1 MYTREEILNTYK
13 EIPFPKQLLEESSLS
28 NINILFHQ
36 KSKKPFSSITKDIS
50 TLSQSFVLPWR
61 ILQQKN
67 NKKNIEFSRGGSFTP
82 SEPLIEIKIEN
93 FKKIYEKFEIPL
105 DKKIIYLKKGINIY
119 GPYNYDELENMYK
132 EKKVDSNY
140 EFRTIDLF
148 SYSEE
153 EPFVFHS
160 IKNINEDNWEINYV
174 ESPLIEYTPLYLRVK
189 ALLEASKKRK
199 VEVTTLDKEITE
211 LKSQNEEKDNKINEL
226 NEKIEKLEKELSEQK
241 NIVKQLNE
249 KEKESIKQQEIEIDK
264 GNDKIENEEEDKK
277 TEKEENKIIEKEEV
291 IEVVEKNFLYSNI
304 NNKKKKK
311 KKKKEEPK
319 EIPNEEEEEKEE
331 IIEKEKIEIE
341 YKPKVLDMGEEWEV
355 AGKKKK
361 KIEKIKEEPKVIIK
375 KEEPKKTNNDISKT
389 TGSNKPKKNIIT
401 GEELVEMLRPKKKEI
416 IKNEV
421 KNEGEN
427 KNVEVKQVKGKG
439 KKKVRRQYE
448 EIDIDLKY
456 K

>member
-28 NINILFHQ
+28 NINILFHS
-36 KSKKPFSSITKDIS
+36 KSKKPLSSITKDTS
-50 TLSQSFVLPWR
+50 SLSQSFVLPWR

-67 NKKNIEFSRGGSFTP
+67 NNKNIEFSRGGSFTP

-105 DKKIIYLKKGINIY
+105 DKKIIYLKKGNNIS

-132 EKKVDSNY
+132 EKKIDSNY

-153 EPFVFHS
+153 EPFIFHS
-160 IKNINEDNWEINYV
+160 IKNINEDNWEQNYV

-211 LKSQNEEKDNKINEL
+211 LKSQNELKDNKINEL
-226 NEKIEKLEKELSEQK
+226 NEKIEQLEKELSEQK
-241 NIVKQLNE
+241 NTVKELNE
-249 KEKESIKQQEIEIDK
+249 KENERIKQQENEMNKD
-264 GNDKIENEEEDKK
+264 ENEEDKEEDKK
-277 TEKEENKIIEKEEV
+277 TEKEENNIIEKEEV
-291 IEVVEKNFLYSNI
+291 IEVVEKNFLYSSV

-311 KKKKEEPK
+311 KKKKEEVK

-361 KIEKIKEEPKVIIK
+361 KIEKIKEEPKVIVK

-389 TGSNKPKKNIIT
+389 TGSNKSKKNQIS

-421 KNEGEN
+421 KNDGE
-427 KNVEVKQVKGKG
+427 KKSVEVKQVKGKG

>member
-28 NINILFHQ
+28 NINILFHS
-36 KSKKPFSSITKDIS
+36 KSKKPLSSITKDTS
-50 TLSQSFVLPWR
+50 SLSQSFVLPWR

-67 NKKNIEFSRGGSFTP
+67 NNKNIEFSRGGSFTP

-105 DKKIIYLKKGINIY
+105 DKKIIYLKKGNNIS

-211 LKSQNEEKDNKINEL
+211 LKSQNELKDNKINEL
-226 NEKIEKLEKELSEQK
+226 NEKIEQLEKELSEQK
-241 NIVKQLNE
+241 NTVKELNE
-249 KEKESIKQQEIEIDK
+249 KENERIKQQENEMNKDENKEDK
-264 GNDKIENEEEDKK
+264 EEDKK
-277 TEKEENKIIEKEEV
+277 TEKEENNIIEKEEV
-291 IEVVEKNFLYSNI
+291 IEVVEKNFLYSSV

-311 KKKKEEPK
+311 KKKKEEVK

-361 KIEKIKEEPKVIIK
+361 KIEKIKEEPKVIVK

-389 TGSNKPKKNIIT
+389 TGSNKSKKNQIS

-421 KNEGEN
+421 KNDGE
-427 KNVEVKQVKGKG
+427 KKSVEVKQVKGKG

>member
-28 NINILFHQ
+28 NINILFHS
-36 KSKKPFSSITKDIS
+36 KSKKPLSSITKDTS
-50 TLSQSFVLPWR
+50 SLSQSFVLPWR

-67 NKKNIEFSRGGSFTP
+67 NNKNIEFSRGGSFTP

-105 DKKIIYLKKGINIY
+105 DKKIIYLKKGNNIS

-132 EKKVDSNY
+132 EKKIDSNY

-153 EPFVFHS
+153 EPFIFHS
-160 IKNINEDNWEINYV
+160 IKNINEDNWEQNYV

-211 LKSQNEEKDNKINEL
+211 LKSQNELKDNKINEL
-226 NEKIEKLEKELSEQK
+226 NEKIEQLEKELSEQK
-241 NIVKQLNE
+241 NTVKELNE
-249 KEKESIKQQEIEIDK
+249 KENERIKQQENEMNKDENKEDK
-264 GNDKIENEEEDKK
+264 EEDKK
-277 TEKEENKIIEKEEV
+277 TEKEENNIIEKEEI
-291 IEVVEKNFLYSNI
+291 IEVVEKNFLYSSV

-311 KKKKEEPK
+311 KKKKEEVK

-361 KIEKIKEEPKVIIK
+361 KIEKIKEEPKVIVK

-389 TGSNKPKKNIIT
+389 TGSNKSKKNQIS

-421 KNEGEN
+421 KNDGE
-427 KNVEVKQVKGKG
+427 KKSVEVKQVKGKG

>member
-28 NINILFHQ
+28 NINILFHS
-36 KSKKPFSSITKDIS
+36 KSKKPLSSITKDTS
-50 TLSQSFVLPWR
+50 SLSQSFVLPWR

-67 NKKNIEFSRGGSFTP
+67 NNKNIEFSRGGSFTP
-82 SEPLIEIKIEN
+82 SEPLIEIKLEN

-105 DKKIIYLKKGINIY
+105 DKKIIYLKKGNNIS
-119 GPYNYDELENMYK
+119 GPYNYDELEKMYK
-132 EKKVDSNY
+132 EKKIDSNY
-140 EFRTIDLF
+140 EYRTIDLF

-153 EPFVFHS
+153 EPFIFHS
-160 IKNINEDNWEINYV
+160 IKTINEDNWEQNYV

-211 LKSQNEEKDNKINEL
+211 LKSQNELKDNKINEL
-226 NEKIEKLEKELSEQK
+226 NEKIEQLEKELSEQK
-241 NIVKQLNE
+241 NTVKELNE
-249 KEKESIKQQEIEIDK
+249 KENERIKQQENEMNKDENKEDK
-264 GNDKIENEEEDKK
+264 EEDKK
-277 TEKEENKIIEKEEV
+277 TEKEENNIIEKEEV
-291 IEVVEKNFLYSNI
+291 IEVVEKNFLYSSV

-311 KKKKEEPK
+311 KKKKEEVK

-361 KIEKIKEEPKVIIK
+361 KIEKIKEEPKVIVK

-389 TGSNKPKKNIIT
+389 TGSNKSKKNQIS

-421 KNEGEN
+421 KNDGE
-427 KNVEVKQVKGKG
+427 KKSVEVKQVKGKG

>member
-28 NINILFHQ
+28 NINILFHS
-36 KSKKPFSSITKDIS
+36 KSKKPLSSITKDTS
-50 TLSQSFVLPWR
+50 SLSQSFVLPWR

-67 NKKNIEFSRGGSFTP
+67 NNKNIEFSRGGSFTP

-105 DKKIIYLKKGINIY
+105 DKKIIYLKKGNNIS
-119 GPYNYDELENMYK
+119 GPYNYDELEKMYK
-132 EKKVDSNY
+132 EKKIDSNY

-153 EPFVFHS
+153 EPFIFHS
-160 IKNINEDNWEINYV
+160 IKNINEDNWEQNYV

-199 VEVTTLDKEITE
+199 VGVTTLDKEIAE
-211 LKSQNEEKDNKINEL
+211 LKSQNELKDNKINEL
-226 NEKIEKLEKELSEQK
+226 NEKIEQLEKELSEQK
-241 NIVKQLNE
+241 NTVKELNE
-249 KEKESIKQQEIEIDK
+249 KENERIKQQENEMNKDENKEDK
-264 GNDKIENEEEDKK
+264 EEDKK
-277 TEKEENKIIEKEEV
+277 TEKEENNIIEKEEV
-291 IEVVEKNFLYSNI
+291 IEVVEKNFLYSSV

-311 KKKKEEPK
+311 KKKKEEVK

-361 KIEKIKEEPKVIIK
+361 KIEKIKEEPKVIVK

-389 TGSNKPKKNIIT
+389 TGSNKSKKNQIS

-421 KNEGEN
+421 KNDGE
-427 KNVEVKQVKGKG
+427 KKSVEVKQVKGKG

>member
-28 NINILFHQ
+28 NINILFHS
-36 KSKKPFSSITKDIS
+36 KSKKPLSSITKDTS
-50 TLSQSFVLPWR
+50 SLSQSFVLPWR

-67 NKKNIEFSRGGSFTP
+67 NNKNIEFSRGGSFTP

-105 DKKIIYLKKGINIY
+105 DKKIIYLKKGNNIS
-119 GPYNYDELENMYK
+119 GPYNYDELEKMYK
-132 EKKVDSNY
+132 EKKIDSNY
-140 EFRTIDLF
+140 EYRTIDLF

-153 EPFVFHS
+153 EPFIFHS
-160 IKNINEDNWEINYV
+160 IKTINEDNWEQNYV

-211 LKSQNEEKDNKINEL
+211 LKSQNELKDNKINEL
-226 NEKIEKLEKELSEQK
+226 NEKIEQLEKELSEQK
-241 NIVKQLNE
+241 NTVKELNE
-249 KEKESIKQQEIEIDK
+249 KENERIKQQENEMNKDENKEDK
-264 GNDKIENEEEDKK
+264 EEDKK
-277 TEKEENKIIEKEEV
+277 TEKEENNIIEKEEI
-291 IEVVEKNFLYSNI
+291 IEVVEKNFLYSSV

-311 KKKKEEPK
+311 KKKKEEVK

-361 KIEKIKEEPKVIIK
+361 KIEKIKEEPKVIVK

-389 TGSNKPKKNIIT
+389 TGSNKSKKNQIS

-421 KNEGEN
+421 KNDGE
-427 KNVEVKQVKGKG
+427 KKSVEVKQVKGKG

>member
-28 NINILFHQ
+28 NINILFHS
-36 KSKKPFSSITKDIS
+36 KSKKPLSSITKDTS
-50 TLSQSFVLPWR
+50 SLSQSFVLPWR

-67 NKKNIEFSRGGSFTP
+67 NNKNIEFSRGGSFTP

-105 DKKIIYLKKGINIY
+105 DKKIIYLKKGNNIS
-119 GPYNYDELENMYK
+119 GPYNYDELEKMYK
-132 EKKVDSNY
+132 EKKIDSNY
-140 EFRTIDLF
+140 EYRTIDLF

-153 EPFVFHS
+153 EPFIFHS
-160 IKNINEDNWEINYV
+160 IKTINEDNWEQNYV

-211 LKSQNEEKDNKINEL
+211 LKSQNELKDNKINEL
-226 NEKIEKLEKELSEQK
+226 NEKIEQLEKELSEQK
-241 NIVKQLNE
+241 NTVKELNE
-249 KEKESIKQQEIEIDK
+249 KENERIKQQENEMNKDENKEDK
-264 GNDKIENEEEDKK
+264 EEDKK
-277 TEKEENKIIEKEEV
+277 TEKEENNIIEKEEV
-291 IEVVEKNFLYSNI
+291 IEVAEKNFLYSSV

-311 KKKKEEPK
+311 KKKKEEVK

-361 KIEKIKEEPKVIIK
+361 KIEKIKEEPKVIVK

-389 TGSNKPKKNIIT
+389 TGSNKSKKNQIS

-421 KNEGEN
+421 KNDGE
-427 KNVEVKQVKGKG
+427 KKSVEVKQVKGKG

>member
-28 NINILFHQ
+28 NINILFHS
-36 KSKKPFSSITKDIS
+36 KSKKPLSSITKDTS
-50 TLSQSFVLPWR
+50 SLSQSFVLPWR

-67 NKKNIEFSRGGSFTP
+67 NNKNIEFSRGGSFTP

-105 DKKIIYLKKGINIY
+105 DKKIIYLKKGNNIS
-119 GPYNYDELENMYK
+119 GPYNYDELEKMYK
-132 EKKVDSNY
+132 EKKIDSNY

-153 EPFVFHS
+153 EPFIFHS
-160 IKNINEDNWEINYV
+160 IKNINEDNWEQNYV

-211 LKSQNEEKDNKINEL
+211 LKSQNELKDNKINEL
-226 NEKIEKLEKELSEQK
+226 NEKIEQLEKELSEQK
-241 NIVKQLNE
+241 NTVKELNE
-249 KEKESIKQQEIEIDK
+249 KENERIKQQENEMNKDENKEDK
-264 GNDKIENEEEDKK
+264 EEDKK
-277 TEKEENKIIEKEEV
+277 TEKEENNIIEKEEV
-291 IEVVEKNFLYSNI
+291 IEVVEKNFLYSSV
-304 NNKKKKK
+304 NKKKKK
-311 KKKKEEPK
+311 KKKKEEVK

-361 KIEKIKEEPKVIIK
+361 KIEKIKEEPKVIVK
-375 KEEPKKTNNDISKT
+375 KEEPKKANNDISKT
-389 TGSNKPKKNIIT
+389 TGSNKSKKNQIS

-421 KNEGEN
+421 KNDGE
-427 KNVEVKQVKGKG
+427 KKSVEVKQVKGKG

>member
-28 NINILFHQ
+28 NINILFHS
-36 KSKKPFSSITKDIS
+36 KSKKPLSSITKDTS
-50 TLSQSFVLPWR
+50 SLSQSFVLPWR

-67 NKKNIEFSRGGSFTP
+67 NNKNIEFSRGGSFTP

-105 DKKIIYLKKGINIY
+105 DKKIIYLKKGNNIS
-119 GPYNYDELENMYK
+119 GPYNYDELEKMYK
-132 EKKVDSNY
+132 EKKIDSNY

-153 EPFVFHS
+153 EPFIFHS
-160 IKNINEDNWEINYV
+160 IKNINEDNWEQNYV

-211 LKSQNEEKDNKINEL
+211 LKSQNELKDNKINEL
-226 NEKIEKLEKELSEQK
+226 NEKIEQLEKELSEQK
-241 NIVKQLNE
+241 NTVKELNE
-249 KEKESIKQQEIEIDK
+249 KENERIKQQENEMNKDENKEDK
-264 GNDKIENEEEDKK
+264 EEDKK
-277 TEKEENKIIEKEEV
+277 TEKEENNIIEKEEV
-291 IEVVEKNFLYSNI
+291 IEVVEKNFLYSSV

-311 KKKKEEPK
+311 KKKKEEVK

-361 KIEKIKEEPKVIIK
+361 KIEKIKEEPKVIVK

-389 TGSNKPKKNIIT
+389 TGSNKSKKNQIS

-421 KNEGEN
+421 KNDGE
-427 KNVEVKQVKGKG
+427 KKSVEVKQEKGKG

>member
-28 NINILFHQ
+28 NINILFHS
-36 KSKKPFSSITKDIS
+36 KSKKPLSSITKDTS
-50 TLSQSFVLPWR
+50 SLSQSFVLPWR

-67 NKKNIEFSRGGSFTP
+67 NNKNIEFSRGGSFTP

-105 DKKIIYLKKGINIY
+105 DKKIIYLKKGNNIS

-132 EKKVDSNY
+132 EKKIDSNY

-153 EPFVFHS
+153 EPFIFHS
-160 IKNINEDNWEINYV
+160 IKNINEDNWEQNYV

-211 LKSQNEEKDNKINEL
+211 LKSQNELKDNKINEL
-226 NEKIEKLEKELSEQK
+226 NEKIEQLEKELSEQK
-241 NIVKQLNE
+241 NTVKELNE
-249 KEKESIKQQEIEIDK
+249 KENERIKQQENEMNKDENKEDK
-264 GNDKIENEEEDKK
+264 EEDKK
-277 TEKEENKIIEKEEV
+277 TEKEENNIIEKEEV
-291 IEVVEKNFLYSNI
+291 IEVVEKNFLYSSV

-311 KKKKEEPK
+311 KKKKEEVK

-361 KIEKIKEEPKVIIK
+361 KIEKIKEEPKVIVK
-375 KEEPKKTNNDISKT
+375 KEEPKKTNNDLSKT
-389 TGSNKPKKNIIT
+389 TGSNKSKKNQIS

-421 KNEGEN
+421 KNDGE
-427 KNVEVKQVKGKG
+427 KKSVEVKQVKGKG

>member
-28 NINILFHQ
+28 NINILFHS
-36 KSKKPFSSITKDIS
+36 KSKKPLSSITKDTS
-50 TLSQSFVLPWR
+50 SLSQSFVLPWR

-67 NKKNIEFSRGGSFTP
+67 NNKNIEFSRGGSFTP

-105 DKKIIYLKKGINIY
+105 DKKIIYLKKGNNIS
-119 GPYNYDELENMYK
+119 GPYNYDELEKMYK
-132 EKKVDSNY
+132 EKKIDSNY

-153 EPFVFHS
+153 EPFIFHS
-160 IKNINEDNWEINYV
+160 IKNINEDNWEQNYV

-211 LKSQNEEKDNKINEL
+211 LKSQNELKDNKINEL
-226 NEKIEKLEKELSEQK
+226 NEKIEQLEKELSEQK
-241 NIVKQLNE
+241 NTVKELNE
-249 KEKESIKQQEIEIDK
+249 KENERIKQQENEMNKDENKEDK
-264 GNDKIENEEEDKK
+264 EEDKK
-277 TEKEENKIIEKEEV
+277 TEKEENNIIEKEEI
-291 IEVVEKNFLYSNI
+291 IEVVEKNFLYSSV

-311 KKKKEEPK
+311 KKKKEEVK

-361 KIEKIKEEPKVIIK
+361 KIEKIKEEPKVIVK

-389 TGSNKPKKNIIT
+389 TGSNKSKKNQIS

-421 KNEGEN
+421 KNDGE
-427 KNVEVKQVKGKG
+427 KKGVEVKQVKGKG

-448 EIDIDLKY
+448 EIDIELKY

>member
-13 EIPFPKQLLEESSLS
+13 EIPFPKKLLDDSSLS
-28 NINILFHQ
+28 NADILFHS
-36 KSKKPFSSITKDIS
+36 KSKKPLSSITKDTS
-50 TLSQSFVLPWR
+50 SLSQSFVLPWR

-105 DKKIIYLKKGINIY
+105 DKKIIYLKKGININ
-119 GPYNYDELENMYK
+119 GPYNYDELENLHK
-132 EKKVDSNY
+132 EKKMDSNY
-140 EFRTIDLF
+140 EFRPIDLF
-148 SYSEE
+148 SYLEE

-160 IKNINEDNWEINYV
+160 LKNINEDNWETNYI

-211 LKSQNEEKDNKINEL
+211 LKSQSEEKDNKINEL
-226 NEKIEKLEKELSEQK
+226 KEKIEQLEKELSEQK
-241 NIVKQLNE
+241 NIVKELNE
-249 KEKESIKQQEIEIDK
+249 KEKESMRQQEKEIDK
-264 GNDKIENEEEDKK
+264 EIENKEEDKK
-277 TEKEENKIIEKEEV
+277 KEKEGNNIIEKEEV
-291 IEVVEKNFLYSNI
+291 IEVVEKNFLYSNV
-304 NNKKKKK
+304 NNKKKKRK
-311 KKKKEEPK
+311 NKKEEVK

-331 IIEKEKIEIE
+331 IIEKEKKEIE

-361 KIEKIKEEPKVIIK
+361 KIEKIKEEPKVVVK
-375 KEEPKKTNNDISKT
+375 KEEPKKTNNDITKT
-389 TGSNKPKKNIIT
+389 TGSNKPKKNQIS

-416 IKNEV
+416 IKNDV
-421 KNEGEN
+421 KKEGEN

-439 KKKVRRQYE
+439 KKKVKRQYE

>member
-28 NINILFHQ
+28 NINILFHS
-36 KSKKPFSSITKDIS
+36 KSKKPLSSITKDTS
-50 TLSQSFVLPWR
+50 SLSQSFVLPWR

-67 NKKNIEFSRGGSFTP
+67 NNKNIEFSRGGSFTP

-105 DKKIIYLKKGINIY
+105 DKKIIYLKKGNNIS
-119 GPYNYDELENMYK
+119 GPYNYDELEKMYK
-132 EKKVDSNY
+132 EKKIDSNY

-153 EPFVFHS
+153 EPFIFHS
-160 IKNINEDNWEINYV
+160 IKTINEDNWEQNYV

-211 LKSQNEEKDNKINEL
+211 LKSQNELKDNKINEL
-226 NEKIEKLEKELSEQK
+226 NEKIEQLEKELSEQK
-241 NIVKQLNE
+241 NTVKELNE
-249 KEKESIKQQEIEIDK
+249 KENERIKQQENEMNKDENKEDK
-264 GNDKIENEEEDKK
+264 EEDKK
-277 TEKEENKIIEKEEV
+277 TEKEENNIIEKEEV
-291 IEVVEKNFLYSNI
+291 IEVVEKNFLYSSV

-311 KKKKEEPK
+311 KKKKEEVK

-361 KIEKIKEEPKVIIK
+361 KIEKIKEEPKVIVK

-389 TGSNKPKKNIIT
+389 TGSNKSKKNQIS

-421 KNEGEN
+421 KNDGE
-427 KNVEVKQVKGKG
+427 KKSVEVKQVKGKG

>member
-28 NINILFHQ
+28 NINILFHS
-36 KSKKPFSSITKDIS
+36 KSKKPLSSITKDTS
-50 TLSQSFVLPWR
+50 SLSQSFVLPWR

-67 NKKNIEFSRGGSFTP
+67 NNKNIEFSRGGSFTP

-105 DKKIIYLKKGINIY
+105 DKKIIYLKKGNNIS

-132 EKKVDSNY
+132 EKKIDSNY

-153 EPFVFHS
+153 EPFIFHS
-160 IKNINEDNWEINYV
+160 IKNINEDNWEQNYV

-199 VEVTTLDKEITE
+199 VEVTTLDKEIAE
-211 LKSQNEEKDNKINEL
+211 LKSQNELKDNKINEL
-226 NEKIEKLEKELSEQK
+226 NEKIEQLEKELSEQK
-241 NIVKQLNE
+241 NTVKELNE
-249 KEKESIKQQEIEIDK
+249 KENERIKQQENEMNKDENKEDK
-264 GNDKIENEEEDKK
+264 EEDKK
-277 TEKEENKIIEKEEV
+277 TEKEENNIIEKEEV
-291 IEVVEKNFLYSNI
+291 IEVVEKNFLYSSV

-311 KKKKEEPK
+311 KKKKEEVK

-361 KIEKIKEEPKVIIK
+361 KIEKIKEEPKVIVK

-389 TGSNKPKKNIIT
+389 TGSNKSKKNQIS

-421 KNEGEN
+421 KNDGE
-427 KNVEVKQVKGKG
+427 KKSVEVKQVKGKG

>member
-28 NINILFHQ
+28 NINILFHS
-36 KSKKPFSSITKDIS
+36 KSKKPLSSITKDTS
-50 TLSQSFVLPWR
+50 SLSQSFVLPWR

-67 NKKNIEFSRGGSFTP
+67 NNKNIEFSRGGSFTP

-105 DKKIIYLKKGINIY
+105 DKKIIYLKKGNNIS
-119 GPYNYDELENMYK
+119 GPYNYDELEKMYK
-132 EKKVDSNY
+132 EKKIDSNY

-153 EPFVFHS
+153 EPFIFHS
-160 IKNINEDNWEINYV
+160 IKNINEDNWEQNYV

-211 LKSQNEEKDNKINEL
+211 LKSQNELKDNKINEL
-226 NEKIEKLEKELSEQK
+226 NEKIEQLEKELSEQK
-241 NIVKQLNE
+241 NTVKELNE
-249 KEKESIKQQEIEIDK
+249 KENERIKQQENEMNKDENKEDK
-264 GNDKIENEEEDKK
+264 EEDKK
-277 TEKEENKIIEKEEV
+277 TEKEENNIIEKEEV
-291 IEVVEKNFLYSNI
+291 IEVVEKNFLYSSV

-311 KKKKEEPK
+311 KKKKEEVK

-361 KIEKIKEEPKVIIK
+361 KIEKIKEE
-375 KEEPKKTNNDISKT
+375 TNNDISKT
-389 TGSNKPKKNIIT
+389 TGSNKSKKNQIS

-421 KNEGEN
+421 KNDGE
-427 KNVEVKQVKGKG
+427 KKSVEVKQVKGKG

>member
-28 NINILFHQ
+28 NINILFHS
-36 KSKKPFSSITKDIS
+36 KSKKPLSSITKDTS
-50 TLSQSFVLPWR
+50 SLSQSFVLPWR

-67 NKKNIEFSRGGSFTP
+67 NNKNIEFSRGGSFTP

-105 DKKIIYLKKGINIY
+105 DKKIIYLKKGNNIS
-119 GPYNYDELENMYK
+119 GPYNYDELEKMYK
-132 EKKVDSNY
+132 EKKIDSNY

-153 EPFVFHS
+153 EPFIFHS
-160 IKNINEDNWEINYV
+160 IKNINEDNWEQNYV

-211 LKSQNEEKDNKINEL
+211 LKSQNELKDNKINEL
-226 NEKIEKLEKELSEQK
+226 NEKIEQLEKELSEQK
-241 NIVKQLNE
+241 NTVKELNE
-249 KEKESIKQQEIEIDK
+249 KENERIKQQENEMNKDENKEDK
-264 GNDKIENEEEDKK
+264 EEDKK
-277 TEKEENKIIEKEEV
+277 TEKEENNIIEKEEI
-291 IEVVEKNFLYSNI
+291 IEVVEKNFLYSSV

-311 KKKKEEPK
+311 KKKKEEVK

-361 KIEKIKEEPKVIIK
+361 KIEKIKEEPKVIVK

-389 TGSNKPKKNIIT
+389 TGSNKSKKNQIS

-421 KNEGEN
+421 KNDGE
-427 KNVEVKQVKGKG
+427 KKSVEVKQVKGKG

-448 EIDIDLKY
+448 EIDIELKY

>member
-28 NINILFHQ
+28 NINILFHS
-36 KSKKPFSSITKDIS
+36 KSKKPLSSITKDTS
-50 TLSQSFVLPWR
+50 SLSQSFVLPWR

-67 NKKNIEFSRGGSFTP
+67 NNKNIEFSRGGSFTP

-105 DKKIIYLKKGINIY
+105 DKKIIYLKKGNNIS

-132 EKKVDSNY
+132 EKKIDSNY

-153 EPFVFHS
+153 EPFIFHS
-160 IKNINEDNWEINYV
+160 IKNINEDNWEQNYV

-211 LKSQNEEKDNKINEL
+211 LKSQNELKDNKINEL
-226 NEKIEKLEKELSEQK
+226 NEKIEQLEKELSEQK
-241 NIVKQLNE
+241 NTVKELNE
-249 KEKESIKQQEIEIDK
+249 KENERIKQQENEMNKDENKEDK
-264 GNDKIENEEEDKK
+264 EEDKK
-277 TEKEENKIIEKEEV
+277 TEKEENNIIEKEEV
-291 IEVVEKNFLYSNI
+291 IEVVEKNFLYSSV
-304 NNKKKKK
+304 NKKKKK
-311 KKKKEEPK
+311 KKKKEEVK

-361 KIEKIKEEPKVIIK
+361 KIEKIKEEPKVIVK

-389 TGSNKPKKNIIT
+389 TGSNKSKKNQIS

-421 KNEGEN
+421 KNDGE
-427 KNVEVKQVKGKG
+427 KKSVEVKQVKGKG

>member
-28 NINILFHQ
+28 NINILFHS
-36 KSKKPFSSITKDIS
+36 KSKKPLSSITKDTS
-50 TLSQSFVLPWR
+50 SLSQSFVLPWR

-67 NKKNIEFSRGGSFTP
+67 NNKNIEFSRGASFTP
-82 SEPLIEIKIEN
+82 SEILIEIKIEN

-105 DKKIIYLKKGINIY
+105 DKKIIYLKKGNNIS
-119 GPYNYDELENMYK
+119 GPYNYDELEKMYK
-132 EKKVDSNY
+132 EKKIDSNY

-153 EPFVFHS
+153 EPFIFHS
-160 IKNINEDNWEINYV
+160 IKNINEDNWEQNYV

-199 VEVTTLDKEITE
+199 VEVTTLDKEIAE
-211 LKSQNEEKDNKINEL
+211 LKSQNELKDNKINEL
-226 NEKIEKLEKELSEQK
+226 NEKIEQLEKELSEQK
-241 NIVKQLNE
+241 NTAKELNE
-249 KEKESIKQQEIEIDK
+249 KENERIKQQENEMNKDENKEDK
-264 GNDKIENEEEDKK
+264 EEDKK
-277 TEKEENKIIEKEEV
+277 TEKEENNIIEKEEV
-291 IEVVEKNFLYSNI
+291 IEVVEKNFLYSSV

-311 KKKKEEPK
+311 KKKKEEVK

-361 KIEKIKEEPKVIIK
+361 KIEKIKEEPKVIVK

-389 TGSNKPKKNIIT
+389 TGSNKSKKNQIS

-421 KNEGEN
+421 KNDGE
-427 KNVEVKQVKGKG
+427 KKSVEVKQVKGKG